1 TFWENLKN
9 GKDCISENQRFLCD
23 EVPEARWGGFI
34 DGIDWFDHDFFNVP
48 EEDACHMDP
57 RQRLFLQT
65 AWHALEDSGY
75 GGSRLYGSRTGV
87 FVGCANNQYQENFYR
102 LNIKQKN
109 ALLNSNASIANRF
122 SYFMNFKG
130 PSLVLA
136 STCSSSATAIH
147 LACQS
152 LKNNECTIAIA
163 GGIDL
168 LLSPE
173 YFIALS
179 RMGVLAKSGKTCA
192 LGGQANGF
200 VPGEGVGAVVLKPL
214 RQALQDQDYIY
225 GIIKGSTL
233 NYSGHTRHLTSPNPY
248 AQVEL
253 VTDTLQRFRI
263 KPSTLRYIEV
273 NGNAIGIT
281 DALEVQAL
289 AAAFAKMEVKQTG
302 FCALGTVKNN
312 IGNLDSAGCLAA
324 LIKAVLSLKHRQI
337 PPVIHINPPNRLIK
351 INNTPFFINDTLQP
365 YQDPGHPLRA
375 GIQSLGIGGAN
386 VFMIVEEPPPKTQ
399 SQSSPTPYHC
409 HASLPGIVN
418 FSARNQDSLKRILI
432 RMENHLNQH
441 HDELDFV
448 DICHTCSTGRGHFEH
463 RVSFICSSTQQL
475 LAKLRHINRTFPEP
489 PARETGIFITSNH
502 TTNHTKKTK
511 EKKPSFL
518 KLFLESQRAS
528 SGKITLEEDNYIN
541 PFYIPRCSPAIIFV
555 FPEME
560 AGLADLPPLVS
571 CQPSNDDKPTAR
583 RAIKSFSGG
592 PGGRFFKKAPLAAG
606 GSNKIDMTLADYR
619 RFFAEALKK
628 VGGLFSPDTLNGI
641 SEAKPGTMLQT
652 AAALTLISWGIK
664 PQKILAK
671 GTGID
676 AAAGIANMTSF
687 PIDVVEIETTEP
699 PGNLKDPERMNI
711 FISMGAAPPSLE
723 NCSDSC
729 ICLDLLDTAAP
740 PREHILSILA
750 VLYIQ
755 GTDIDWVSFETFN
768 RGMKIPLPQYPFEPN
783 HHWLACD

>member
-1 TFWENLKN
+1 MDTQRKQEYNSFHGIMATDIAIIGMAGHFPQSPDIHTFWENLKN
-9 GKDCISENQRFLCD
+9 GRDCISENQRFLCD

-48 EEDACHMDP
+48 EEDARHMDP

-87 FVGCANNQYQENFYR
+87 LVGCANNQYQETFYQ

-136 STCSSSATAIH
+136 STCSSSATAVH

-152 LKNNECTIAIA
+152 LKNNECTMAIT

-214 RQALQDQDYIY
+214 QQALQDQDYIY
-225 GIIKGSTL
+225 GIIKGTGL

-248 AQVEL
+248 AQVKL
-253 VTDTLQRFRI
+253 VTDTLQRFHI
-263 KPSTLRYIEV
+263 QPSTLRYIEV
-273 NGNAIGIT
+273 NGSAIGIT

-289 AAAFAKMEVKQTG
+289 AAAFAKMGVKQTG

-312 IGNLDSAGCLAA
+312 IGNLDSACCLAA

-337 PPVIHINPPNRLIK
+337 PPVIHVNPPNRLIK
-351 INNTPFFINDTLQP
+351 INNTPFFINETLQP
-365 YQDPGHPLRA
+365 YQDQGHPLRA

-386 VFMIVEEPPPKTQ
+386 AFMIVEEPPPKAQRQ
-399 SQSSPTPYHC
+399 STPTPAPRH
-409 HASLPGIVN
+409 HSRPGIVN
-418 FSARNQDSLKRILI
+418 FSARNQDSLKRLLI
-432 RMENHLNQH
+432 QMENHLNQH
-441 HDELDFV
+441 HEEVEFA

-463 RVSFICSSTQQL
+463 RVAIVCSSTQQL
-475 LAKLRHINRTFPEP
+475 LAKLRHMNRTFPQP
-489 PARETGIFITSNH
+489 PDNEAGIFITSNH
-502 TTNHTKKTK
+502 TTNHAKKIK

-518 KLFLESQRAS
+518 KLFLENQKTS

-541 PFYIPRCSPAIIFV
+541 PIYNPRWSPTIIFV

-560 AGLADLPPLVS
+560 PGPAGSLP
-571 CQPSNDDKPTAR
+571 
-583 RAIKSFSGG
+583 
-592 PGGRFFKKAPLAAG
+592 
-606 GSNKIDMTLADYR
+606 LADYCH
-619 RFFAEALKK
+619 FFKEALKK
-628 VGGLFSPDTLNGI
+628 AGDLFSPDTLKEI
-641 SEAKPGTMLQT
+641 SGAKPGIMLQT
-652 AAALTLISWGIK
+652 TAALTLISWGIK
-664 PQKILAK
+664 PQKILAQ
-671 GTGID
+671 GTGFE
-676 AAAGIANMTSF
+676 AAAGIANMTDF
-687 PIDVVEIETTEP
+687 PIEVVEIETTEP
-699 PGNLKDPERMNI
+699 PGDLKEPEPMKI
-711 FISMGAAPPSLE
+711 FISMGAVPPSLE
-723 NCSDSC
+723 NCSDSYL
-729 ICLDLLDTAAP
+729 CLDLLDLDAP
-740 PREHILSILA
+740 PGEHILSIMA
-750 VLYIQ
+750 ILYIQ
-755 GTDIDWVSFETFN
+755 GTDIDWVSFAAVNPGE
-768 RGMKIPLPQYPFEPN
+768 KIPLPQYPFKPY
-783 HHWLACD
+783 HYWLGD

>member
-1 TFWENLKN
+1 MDTQKEQEYNSFHRMMGTDIAIIGMAGHFPQSPDIRTFWENLKK
-9 GKDCISENQRFLCD
+9 GKDCISKNQRFLCD

-34 DGIDWFDHDFFNVP
+34 DGVDWFDHDFFNVP
-48 EEDACHMDP
+48 EKDACHMDP
-57 RQRLFLQT
+57 RQRLFLQA

-87 FVGCANNQYQENFYR
+87 LVGCANNQYQETFYR
-102 LNIKQKN
+102 LDIKQKN

-136 STCSSSATAIH
+136 STCSSSATAVH

-152 LKNNECTIAIA
+152 LKNKECTMAIA

-214 RQALQDQDYIY
+214 QQALRDQDYIY
-225 GIIKGSTL
+225 GIIKGTGL

-253 VTDTLQRFRI
+253 VTDTLRRFRI
-263 KPSTLRYIEV
+263 KPATLRYIEV
-273 NGNAIGIT
+273 NGSAIGIT

-289 AAAFAKMEVKQTG
+289 TAAFAKMGVKKTR

-312 IGNLDSAGCLAA
+312 IGNLDSACCLAA
-324 LIKAVLSLKHRQI
+324 IIKAVLSLKYRQI
-337 PPVIHINPPNRLIK
+337 PPVIHAHPPNRLIK
-351 INNTPFFINDTLQP
+351 INNTPFFINETLQP
-365 YQDPGHPLRA
+365 YQDQDHPWRA

-386 VFMIVEEPPPKTQ
+386 VFIIIEEPPPETQ
-399 SQSSPTPYHC
+399 SQSIPTPALRHY
-409 HASLPGIVN
+409 SWPGIVN
-418 FSARNQDSLKRILI
+418 FSARNQDSLKRMLI
-432 RMENHLNQH
+432 HMETHLNRH
-441 HDELDFV
+441 HNELDFA
-448 DICHTCSTGRGHFEH
+448 DICYTCSTGRGHFEH
-463 RVSFICSSTQQL
+463 RVSVICSSTQQL
-475 LAKLRHINRTFPEP
+475 LAKLRHINRTFPQP
-489 PARETGIFITSNH
+489 PANETGIFITSNH
-502 TTNHTKKTK
+502 TINHSKKIK

-518 KLFLESQRAS
+518 RLYLESQKAS

-541 PFYIPRCSPAIIFV
+541 PFYIPRCSPTIIFV

-560 AGLADLPPLVS
+560 PGIADSHPMTDYLH
-571 CQPSNDDKPTAR
+571 
-583 RAIKSFSGG
+583 
-592 PGGRFFKKAPLAAG
+592 FF
-606 GSNKIDMTLADYR
+606 I
-619 RFFAEALKK
+619 EALKK
-628 VGGLFSPDTLNGI
+628 VGNLFSPDTLKEI
-641 SEAKPGTMLQT
+641 SGTKPGIMLQT

-664 PQKILAK
+664 PQKILAN
-671 GTGID
+671 GTGIE
-676 AAAGIANMTSF
+676 AAADIARMTNF
-687 PIDVVEIETTEP
+687 PIDVEEVETTETLY
-699 PGNLKDPERMNI
+699 NLIDPQRMNI
-711 FISMGAAPPSLE
+711 FISMSAFPPSIE
-723 NCSDSC
+723 NYSDSC
-729 ICLDLLDTAAP
+729 LCLDLLDTAAP

-755 GTDIDWVSFETFN
+755 GIDIDWIMFETFN
-768 RGMKIPLPQYPFEPN
+768 KGKKIPLPQYQFELN
-783 HHWLACD
+783 HHWLV